1 MIEFNATF
9 LVAMLIF
16 VVFIM
21 IMNAIGQRPIL
32 NIMRKRDEYINS
44 NYDEAKAFSEQA
56 EKLDIKKAETIQQTQ
71 NECRTEIKNVVENAQ
86 GLASKNV
93 QDARTE
99 VKNEIQLKKDSL
111 VRESEALEGVL
122 KSSVVTDLASSITS
136 KFMSKDLAVN
146 KQL

>member
-9 LVAMLIF
+9 LVAMLSF

-21 IMNAIGQRPIL
+21 IMNAIFYRPVL
-32 NIMRKRDEYINS
+32 NIMRKREEYINS
-44 NYDEAKAFSEQA
+44 NYNEANSNSEEAQ
-56 EKLDIKKAETIQQTQ
+56 KLDAQRTEKIQQTQ
-71 NECRTEIKNVVENAQ
+71 NQCRTDIKNIVEEAQ
-86 GLASKNV
+86 NIASKNA
-93 QDARTE
+93 QDARAK
-99 VKNEIQLKKDSL
+99 VKDEIQSRKDSL

-146 KQL
+146 K

>member
-9 LVAMLIF
+9 LVAMLSF

-21 IMNAIGQRPIL
+21 IMNAIFYHPIL

-44 NYDEAKAFSEQA
+44 NYDEAKELSEQA
-56 EKLDIKKAETIQQTQ
+56 EKLDIKKSETIQQTQ

-146 KQL
+146 K

>member
-9 LVAMLIF
+9 LVAMLSF

-21 IMNAIGQRPIL
+21 IMNAIFYRPIL
-32 NIMRKRDEYINS
+32 NIMRKRDEYINF
-44 NYDEAKAFSEQA
+44 NYDEAKEFSEQA

-86 GLASKNV
+86 GLASKSV
-93 QDARTE
+93 QNARTE

-146 KQL
+146 K

>member
-9 LVAMLIF
+9 LVAMLSF

-21 IMNAIGQRPIL
+21 IMNAIFYRPIL

-44 NYDEAKAFSEQA
+44 NYDEAKELSEQA

-122 KSSVVTDLASSITS
+122 KSSVITDLASSITS

-146 KQL
+146 K

>member
-9 LVAMLIF
+9 LVAMLSF

-21 IMNAIGQRPIL
+21 IMNAIFYRPIL

-44 NYDEAKAFSEQA
+44 NYDEAKELSEQA

-122 KSSVVTDLASSITS
+122 KTSVVTDLASSITS

-146 KQL
+146 K

>member
-9 LVAMLIF
+9 LVAMLSF

-21 IMNAIGQRPIL
+21 IMNAIFYRPIL

-44 NYDEAKAFSEQA
+44 NYDEAKELSEQA

-86 GLASKNV
+86 GLASRNV

-146 KQL
+146 K

>member
-9 LVAMLIF
+9 LVAMLSF

-21 IMNAIGQRPIL
+21 IMNAIFYRPIL

-44 NYDEAKAFSEQA
+44 NYDEAKKLSEQA
-56 EKLDIKKAETIQQTQ
+56 EKLDIKKTETIQQTQ

-146 KQL
+146 K

>member
-9 LVAMLIF
+9 LVAMLSF

-21 IMNAIGQRPIL
+21 IMNAIFYRPIL

-44 NYDEAKAFSEQA
+44 NYDEAKELYEQA

-146 KQL
+146 K

>member
-9 LVAMLIF
+9 LVAMLSF

-21 IMNAIGQRPIL
+21 IMNAIFYSPIL

-93 QDARTE
+93 QDVRTE

-146 KQL
+146 K

>member
-9 LVAMLIF
+9 LVAMLSF

-21 IMNAIGQRPIL
+21 IMNAIFYRPIL

-44 NYDEAKAFSEQA
+44 NYDEAKELSEQA
-56 EKLDIKKAETIQQTQ
+56 EKLDVKKAETIQQTQ

-146 KQL
+146 K

>member
-9 LVAMLIF
+9 LVAMLSF

-21 IMNAIGQRPIL
+21 IMNAIFYRPIL

-44 NYDEAKAFSEQA
+44 NYDEAKKLSEQA
-56 EKLDIKKAETIQQTQ
+56 EKLDIKKTETIQQTQ

-122 KSSVVTDLASSITS
+122 ESSVVTDLASSITS

-146 KQL
+146 K

>member
-9 LVAMLIF
+9 LVAMLSF

-21 IMNAIGQRPIL
+21 IMNAIFYRPIL

-44 NYDEAKAFSEQA
+44 NYDEAKEFSEQA
-56 EKLDIKKAETIQQTQ
+56 EKLDIKKTETIQQTQ
-71 NECRTEIKNVVENAQ
+71 NECRAEIKNVVENAQ

-146 KQL
+146 K

>member
-9 LVAMLIF
+9 LVAMLSF

-21 IMNAIGQRPIL
+21 IMNAIFYRPIL

-44 NYDEAKAFSEQA
+44 NYDEAKELSEQA

-71 NECRTEIKNVVENAQ
+71 NECRTEIKNVVENVQ

-122 KSSVVTDLASSITS
+122 KSSVVTNLASSITS

-146 KQL
+146 K

>member
-9 LVAMLIF
+9 LVAMLSF

-21 IMNAIGQRPIL
+21 IMNAIFYRPIL
-32 NIMRKRDEYINS
+32 NIMRKRDQYINS
-44 NYDEAKAFSEQA
+44 NYDEAKELSEQA

-93 QDARTE
+93 QDARTD

-146 KQL
+146 K

>member
-9 LVAMLIF
+9 LVAMLSF

-21 IMNAIGQRPIL
+21 IMNAIFYRPIL

-44 NYDEAKAFSEQA
+44 NYDEAKERSEQA
-56 EKLDIKKAETIQQTQ
+56 EKLDVKKAETIQQTQ

-99 VKNEIQLKKDSL
+99 VKNEIQFKKDSL

-146 KQL
+146 K

>member
-9 LVAMLIF
+9 LVAMLSF

-21 IMNAIGQRPIL
+21 IMNAIFYRPIL

-44 NYDEAKAFSEQA
+44 NYDKAKELSEQA

-99 VKNEIQLKKDSL
+99 VKNEIQFKKDSL

-146 KQL
+146 K

>member
-9 LVAMLIF
+9 LVAMLSF

-21 IMNAIGQRPIL
+21 IMNAIFYRPIL

-44 NYDEAKAFSEQA
+44 NYDEAKEFSEQA
-56 EKLDIKKAETIQQTQ
+56 EKLDIKKAEIIQQTQ

-146 KQL
+146 K

>member
-9 LVAMLIF
+9 LVAMLSF

-21 IMNAIGQRPIL
+21 IMNAIFYRPIL

-44 NYDEAKAFSEQA
+44 NYDEAKELSEQA

-111 VRESEALEGVL
+111 VREGEALEGVL

-146 KQL
+146 K

>member
-9 LVAMLIF
+9 LVAMLSF

-21 IMNAIGQRPIL
+21 IMNAIFYRPIL
-32 NIMRKRDEYINS
+32 NIMRIRDEYINS
-44 NYDEAKAFSEQA
+44 NYDEAKELSEQA
-56 EKLDIKKAETIQQTQ
+56 EKLDIKKSETIQQTQ

-86 GLASKNV
+86 ELASKNV

-146 KQL
+146 K

>member
-9 LVAMLIF
+9 LVAMLSF

-21 IMNAIGQRPIL
+21 IMNAIFYRPIL

-44 NYDEAKAFSEQA
+44 NYDEAKELSEQA
-56 EKLDIKKAETIQQTQ
+56 EKLDIKKSETIQQTQ

-122 KSSVVTDLASSITS
+122 KSNVVTDLASSITS

-146 KQL
+146 K

>member
-9 LVAMLIF
+9 IVAMLSF

-21 IMNAIGQRPIL
+21 IMNAIFYRPIL

-44 NYDEAKAFSEQA
+44 NYDEAKELSEQA

-99 VKNEIQLKKDSL
+99 VKNEIQFKKDSL

-146 KQL
+146 K

>member
-9 LVAMLIF
+9 LVAMLSF

-21 IMNAIGQRPIL
+21 IMNAIFYRPIL

-44 NYDEAKAFSEQA
+44 NYDEAKELSEQA
-56 EKLDIKKAETIQQTQ
+56 EKLVIKKAETIQQTQ

-146 KQL
+146 K

>member
-9 LVAMLIF
+9 LVAMLSF

-21 IMNAIGQRPIL
+21 IMNAIFYRPIL

-44 NYDEAKAFSEQA
+44 NYDEAKELSEQA
-56 EKLDIKKAETIQQTQ
+56 EKLDIKKTETIQQTQ

-146 KQL
+146 K

>member
-9 LVAMLIF
+9 LVAMLSF

-21 IMNAIGQRPIL
+21 IMNAIFYRPIL

-44 NYDEAKAFSEQA
+44 NYDEAKELSEQA

-71 NECRTEIKNVVENAQ
+71 NECRTEIKNVVDNAQ

-146 KQL
+146 K

>member
-9 LVAMLIF
+9 LVAMLSF

-21 IMNAIGQRPIL
+21 IMNAIFYRPIL
-32 NIMRKRDEYINS
+32 NIMRKRAEYINS
-44 NYDEAKAFSEQA
+44 NYDEAKELSEQA

-146 KQL
+146 K

>member
-9 LVAMLIF
+9 LVAMLSF

-21 IMNAIGQRPIL
+21 IMNAIFYRPIL

-44 NYDEAKAFSEQA
+44 NYDEAKEISEQA

-146 KQL
+146 K

>member
-9 LVAMLIF
+9 LVAMLSF

-21 IMNAIGQRPIL
+21 IMNAIFYRPIL

-56 EKLDIKKAETIQQTQ
+56 EKLDTKKAETIQQTQ

-146 KQL
+146 K

>member
-9 LVAMLIF
+9 LVAMLSF

-21 IMNAIGQRPIL
+21 IMNAIFYRPIL

-44 NYDEAKAFSEQA
+44 NYDEAKELSEQA
-56 EKLDIKKAETIQQTQ
+56 EKLDIKKSETIQQSQ
-71 NECRTEIKNVVENAQ
+71 NECRTEIKNVVDNAQ

-146 KQL
+146 K

>member
-9 LVAMLIF
+9 LVAMLSF

-21 IMNAIGQRPIL
+21 IMNAIFYRPIL

-44 NYDEAKAFSEQA
+44 NYDEAKELSEQA

-86 GLASKNV
+86 GLASRNV
-93 QDARTE
+93 QDARTD

-146 KQL
+146 K

>member
-1 MIEFNATF
+1 MTSQSSFQVKD
-9 LVAMLIF
+9 LLS
-16 VVFIM
+16 
-21 IMNAIGQRPIL
+21 RYL
-32 NIMRKRDEYINS
+32 S
-44 NYDEAKAFSEQA
+44 
-56 EKLDIKKAETIQQTQ
+56 
-71 NECRTEIKNVVENAQ
+71 EIKNVVENAQ

-146 KQL
+146 K

>member
-9 LVAMLIF
+9 LVAMLSF

-21 IMNAIGQRPIL
+21 IMNAIFYRPIL

-44 NYDEAKAFSEQA
+44 NYDEAKELSEQA
-56 EKLDIKKAETIQQTQ
+56 EKLDLKKAETIQQTQ

-146 KQL
+146 K

>member
-9 LVAMLIF
+9 LVAMLSF

-21 IMNAIGQRPIL
+21 IMNAIFYRPIL

-44 NYDEAKAFSEQA
+44 NYDEAKELSEQA

-71 NECRTEIKNVVENAQ
+71 NECRREIKNVVENAQ

-146 KQL
+146 K

>member
-9 LVAMLIF
+9 LVAMLSF

-21 IMNAIGQRPIL
+21 IMNAIFYRPIL

-44 NYDEAKAFSEQA
+44 NYDEAKELSEQA

-111 VRESEALEGVL
+111 IRESEALEGVL

-146 KQL
+146 K

>member
-9 LVAMLIF
+9 LVAMLSF

-21 IMNAIGQRPIL
+21 IMNAIFYRPIL

-44 NYDEAKAFSEQA
+44 NYDESKKLSEQA

-93 QDARTE
+93 QDARIE

-146 KQL
+146 K

>member
-9 LVAMLIF
+9 LVAMLSF

-21 IMNAIGQRPIL
+21 IMNAIFYRPIL
-32 NIMRKRDEYINS
+32 NIMRKRDKYINS
-44 NYDEAKAFSEQA
+44 NYDEAKELSEQA

-146 KQL
+146 K